1 MYRFIYNIIFHLALP
16 FILLRLWWRSFAAP
30 DYAKRIG
37 ERLGRVRFQES
48 LNRSGGVLW
57 IHAVSVGETVAASP
71 LIYAL
76 QKTHPDLHIHVTTMT
91 PTGSQ
96 RVKDLFGNSVS
107 HSYLPYDYS
116 GAVQRFLKILQ
127 PDILVLMETELW
139 PNLIHY
145 CHASNVKILLANAR
159 LSTRSAAGYQRFP
172 SATAD
177 MLQNLNFIA
186 AQASEDAQRLI
197 ELGAPADRVEV
208 TGSLKFN
215 VDSKPHSDTSDTIFT
230 QITESGRPVVIAAS
244 TREGEEHQVLTAFQT
259 CLQSIPDCL
268 LVLVPRHPE
277 RFAEVANLCEL
288 AGLNLVRRSSGTAVS
303 DSTQVFLGDSMGEM
317 ASYCSL
323 AQVAF
328 VGGSLVD
335 TGCQNVLEPAA
346 LGLPVITG
354 PSQYNFAVICNQL
367 EQNGA
372 LITVQ
377 DHSELA
383 GLLIE
388 LLKDSARRKAMG
400 EAGKALV
407 AANQQ
412 ALPNILRLVE
422 SLLA

>member
-1 MYRFIYNIIFHLALP
+1 
-16 FILLRLWWRSFAAP
+16 
-30 DYAKRIG
+30 
-37 ERLGRVRFQES
+37 
-48 LNRSGGVLW
+48 
-57 IHAVSVGETVAASP
+57 
-71 LIYAL
+71 
-76 QKTHPDLHIHVTTMT
+76 
-91 PTGSQ
+91 
-96 RVKDLFGNSVS
+96 
-107 HSYLPYDYS
+107 
-116 GAVQRFLKILQ
+116 
-127 PDILVLMETELW
+127 
-139 PNLIHY
+139 
-145 CHASNVKILLANAR
+145 
-159 LSTRSAAGYQRFP
+159 
-172 SATAD
+172 
-177 MLQNLNFIA
+177 
-186 AQASEDAQRLI
+186 
-197 ELGAPADRVEV
+197 VEV

-277 RFAEVANLCEL
+277 RFAEVANLCEQ